1 MRRHR
6 VARTLVYSHRWLG
19 IAGGVLIF
27 VWFASGI
34 VMMYAR
40 MPALDPTERI
50 ARLAPLDVSTLRI
63 APAAVAPD
71 ATRLTISMLG
81 DRPVY
86 RVVAGGQPRTIFAD
100 TGETLAP
107 VNADRAVEIAKAFSV
122 GDDSTVQ
129 YEARLEDAD
138 QWTFGVRGQMPLHRI
153 SLGDADG
160 TRLYVAERS
169 GEVVMK
175 TTASGRRWG
184 FFGAVLHWIYFTPF
198 RRNATLWA
206 QTIIWTSIAG
216 VVMSIAGLLW
226 GVWRYSPSRRFRLR
240 RQPRRSPYAGLMRWH
255 HVAGLIFGV
264 TTITWIFSGL
274 LSMEPWDWTPGTA
287 PTREQRDGV
296 SHGPL
301 RPGEIGLDMLKQA
314 VASYGTDRPKEIEVL
329 RFRGRDFVRAQ
340 AGIVSLD
347 NPFNGPDTTL
357 HADEIL
363 AAAREAMPGAAIE
376 GVFWMDR
383 YDSYYYDRDGR
394 LSLPV
399 LRVRYADPQR
409 TWLYLDPARGAIVR
423 KEERLSRINRWL
435 YHGLHSFDFPFL
447 YYHRPLWDIV
457 VIVLSLGGMLLSATT
472 MLPAWRRVRRRLRL
486 RGRWPDR
493 RAPL

>member
-1 MRRHR
+1 MRHHR

-19 IAGGVLIF
+19 IAGGVFIF

-40 MPALDPTERI
+40 MPVLDPKERI
-50 ARLAPLDVSTLRI
+50 SRLAALDVSALRI

-71 ATRLTISMLG
+71 ATRLTITTLG

-86 RVVAGGQPRTIFAD
+86 RVVAGGKPRTIFAD
-100 TGETLAP
+100 TGEALTP
-107 VNADRAVEIAKAFSV
+107 VNADRAIEIAKAFI
-122 GDDSTVQ
+122 GDSNTAVRYD
-129 YEARLEDAD
+129 ARLEDAD

-153 SLGDADG
+153 AIGDADD
-160 TRLYVAERS
+160 TRLYIAERS

-175 TTASGRRWG
+175 STAGGRRWG
-184 FFGAVLHWIYFTPF
+184 FLGAVLHWIYFTPF
-198 RRNATLWA
+198 RRNAPLWT

-216 VVMSIAGLLW
+216 VVMSMAGLLW
-226 GVWRYSPSRRFRLR
+226 GIWRYSPSRRYRLK
-240 RQPRRSPYAGLMRWH
+240 RQPRRSPYAGWMHWH
-255 HVAGLIFGV
+255 HYAGLIFGA
-264 TTITWIFSGL
+264 TTITWLFSGL

-296 SHGPL
+296 SHGPFRAGDL
-301 RPGEIGLDMLKQA
+301 ALDTLTQA
-314 VASYGTDRPKEIEVL
+314 VASYGTDRPKEMEVL
-329 RFRGRDFVRAQ
+329 RFRGRYFVRAQ

-347 NPFNGPDTTL
+347 NPFKGPDTTL

-363 AAAREAMPGAAIE
+363 AAARDAMPDRPIE
-376 GVFWMDR
+376 GVFWMDQ

-399 LRVRYADPQR
+399 LRVRYSDPQQ
-409 TWLYLDPARGAIVR
+409 TWLYLDPRRGAIVR
-423 KEERLSRINRWL
+423 KEERLTRINRWL

-447 YYHRPLWDIV
+447 YYHRPLWDVV
-457 VIVLSLGGMLLSATT
+457 VIVFGLGGMLLSATT
-472 MLPAWRRVRRRLRL
+472 MVPAWRRVRRRVRAM
-486 RGRWPDR
+486 GR
-493 RAPL
+493 AA